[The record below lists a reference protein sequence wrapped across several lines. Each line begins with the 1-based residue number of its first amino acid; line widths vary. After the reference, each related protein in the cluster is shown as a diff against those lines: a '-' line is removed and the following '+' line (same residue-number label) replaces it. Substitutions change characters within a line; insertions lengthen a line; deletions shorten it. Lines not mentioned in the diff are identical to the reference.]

1 MVMKKSD
8 NQKYN
13 DVKKFIET
21 STSLELLRS
30 MLVETID
37 NTKEKYYLTLYSDY
51 CIRTPSI
58 PKGEGKIEF
67 MDPNYY
73 PSSKLH
79 VVGNVNSGSSSASIE
94 DSTEELVRPHGEHY
108 EFN

>member
-1 MVMKKSD
+1 
-8 NQKYN
+8 
-13 DVKKFIET
+13 
-21 STSLELLRS
+21 
-30 MLVETID
+30 
-37 NTKEKYYLTLYSDY
+37 
-51 CIRTPSI
+51 
-58 PKGEGKIEF
+58 

>member
-51 CIRTPSI
+51 LIRTPNI
-58 PKGEGKIEF
+58 PKKDNNLI
-67 MDPNYY
+67 
-73 PSSKLH
+73 SLTAK
-79 VVGNVNSGSSSASIE
+79 VK
-94 DSTEELVRPHGEHY
+94 
-108 EFN
+108 